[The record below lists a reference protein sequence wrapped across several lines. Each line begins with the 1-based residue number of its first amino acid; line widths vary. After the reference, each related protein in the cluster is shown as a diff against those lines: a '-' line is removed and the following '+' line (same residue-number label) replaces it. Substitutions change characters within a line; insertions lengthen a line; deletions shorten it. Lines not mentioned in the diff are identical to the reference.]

1 MWKQR
6 IAEWYRGRPVGNGQV
21 VQLKS
26 YRQHWTA
33 RWAHVVVGVG
43 QRYWVGG
50 AFVVLIALVYALK
63 QLFDGGQAN
72 G

>member
-1 MWKQR
+1 
-6 IAEWYRGRPVGNGQV
+6 

-50 AFVVLIALVYALK
+50 VFVVLIALVYALK